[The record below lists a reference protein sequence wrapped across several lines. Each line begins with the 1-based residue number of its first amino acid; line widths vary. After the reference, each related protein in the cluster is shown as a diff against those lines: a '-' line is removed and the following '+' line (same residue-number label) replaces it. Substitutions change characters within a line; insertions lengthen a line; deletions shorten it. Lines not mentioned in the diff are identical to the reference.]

1 MYGFHKI
8 PHIDDNAFSKTESQI
23 WEFSNPNFHRDQ
35 PDLLCLVTRK
45 KSGEA
50 GDKDSIDFQTIMS
63 EINAIKRHQ
72 MTISEE
78 LKRVQKVNLDLWQ
91 EQMDTRSRHSKHQE
105 TIDKILAFLG
115 SVYGNQRHDE
125 KIIRPKKRKL
135 LLQQDSSDQIEAADS
150 VFDDEKTKETFDE
163 MFKSASTSPIL
174 RPLRQPNAE
183 IASSNFQTTNG
194 TERRFTMPH
203 YDNHHQNTS
212 APVRPQQNRHMQNIK
227 ESSSAAASPLAS
239 LKPVDSSLGED
250 ILFPGSTTSQAP
262 PAAAG
267 LPPKQVSPNTTSMMP
282 LDPSQMQLT
291 PSVENRISS
300 NNHRAGELEQDLAL
314 QDDKIRALAESM
326 GLDLSDLDN
335 IALDPEGLPLDPGD
349 PRFAEGLQDIDY
361 SNFNPFD
368 DFLNTNLVTATPQSD
383 IENGFPLNGT
393 ISHEN
398 GSARYDMHPTSSATV
413 PPDRAGSANNS
424 VSGSTPGARIVSAG
438 STPSPTS
445 LTGSLLNEQVEEI
458 DMDKAR
464 GKKRQKNN

>member
-1 MYGFHKI
+1 
-8 PHIDDNAFSKTESQI
+8 
-23 WEFSNPNFHRDQ
+23 
-35 PDLLCLVTRK
+35 
-45 KSGEA
+45 
-50 GDKDSIDFQTIMS
+50 
-63 EINAIKRHQ
+63 
-72 MTISEE
+72 
-78 LKRVQKVNLDLWQ
+78 
-91 EQMDTRSRHSKHQE
+91 
-105 TIDKILAFLG
+105 
-115 SVYGNQRHDE
+115 
-125 KIIRPKKRKL
+125 
-135 LLQQDSSDQIEAADS
+135 
-150 VFDDEKTKETFDE
+150 
-163 MFKSASTSPIL
+163 
-174 RPLRQPNAE
+174 
-183 IASSNFQTTNG
+183 
-194 TERRFTMPH
+194 
-203 YDNHHQNTS
+203 
-212 APVRPQQNRHMQNIK
+212 
-227 ESSSAAASPLAS
+227 
-239 LKPVDSSLGED
+239 
-250 ILFPGSTTSQAP
+250 
-262 PAAAG
+262 
-267 LPPKQVSPNTTSMMP
+267 MP